1 MVLGRV
7 KETVGSIRVASWA
20 LSLQSSSRSF
30 RPALVHAWHG
40 FTGTKMFGTI
50 MRLGKPAI
58 VVLVTSV
65 LWILLCT
72 VYV

>member
-1 MVLGRV
+1 
-7 KETVGSIRVASWA
+7 
-20 LSLQSSSRSF
+20 
-30 RPALVHAWHG
+30 
-40 FTGTKMFGTI
+40 MFGTI

-72 VYV
+72 VYVQVTIG